1 MFKEDLKTRIS
12 VIKDMEK
19 QILNESVRFYR
30 LKLLNELISAREN
43 LRLQFNSSAKQDS
56 DIFEMLNN
64 ESLSFIKFEEDLT
77 IRFGS
82 TTAEFCKNLQFI
94 VDTCEKSENLDTP
107 KIVEQANKS
116 LTNIFNHV
124 KNKKSIEKNYR
135 LKCITICK
143 MLLLQFSDEKVEN
156 KPRAINACTELDKKE
171 LGD

>member
-30 LKLLNELISAREN
+30 LKLLNELVSAREN

-56 DIFEMLNN
+56 DIFEMLNS
-64 ESLSFIKFEEDLT
+64 ESLSFIKFEEDLI

-124 KNKKSIEKNYR
+124 KNKKSIENQCFYYKMVTRMR
-135 LKCITICK
+135 LERMTLWLKVKCST
-143 MLLLQFSDEKVEN
+143 DW
-156 KPRAINACTELDKKE
+156 ANAS
-171 LGD
+171 